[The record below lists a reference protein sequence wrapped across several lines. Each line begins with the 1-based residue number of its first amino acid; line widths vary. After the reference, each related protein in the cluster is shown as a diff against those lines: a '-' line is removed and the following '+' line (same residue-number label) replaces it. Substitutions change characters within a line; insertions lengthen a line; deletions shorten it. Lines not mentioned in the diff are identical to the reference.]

1 MPPPTEA
8 LLARLEGLHP
18 RSIDLSL
25 GRIRRLLARL
35 GHPERDLGAVVHVA
49 GTNGKGSVTALLAA
63 VQRAAGRRVNA
74 YVSPHLVRFHERIL
88 VGGRPVGDRAL
99 RRALL
104 AAEEANDGLPVT
116 FFEITTAAALLAFR
130 ESPADVTVL
139 ETGLGGRLDATNVVR
154 RPRLCV
160 ITPVALDHRER
171 LGPTLARIAAEKA
184 GILRRGVP
192 CVVGRQ
198 PPNAA
203 RAIERAAR
211 AVGAPLLRRGREWE
225 LVRRGGRAL
234 YRDRG
239 GERELPSALAGSHQ
253 EDNAATVAA
262 CLGAA
267 PGLDAD
273 DRAFARAFARL
284 RWPGRLQRV
293 GSGPLA
299 AALAPG
305 NELWTDAGHNPAA
318 ARALAAWARGGPPL
332 RLVCGLPPGK
342 DARGFVRAFRGVAEQ
357 LAAVPL
363 DDAPCQAPERL
374 AGIARAEGMRARAFG
389 SVEEG
394 VRSAAGLAPPGRV
407 LACGSFRVVARILAQ
422 ASSREL
428 SIQL

>member
-1 MPPPTEA
+1 MPTPTEA

-35 GHPERDLGAVVHVA
+35 GHPERDLGAVVHIA
-49 GTNGKGSVTALLAA
+49 GTNGKGSVAALLAA

-88 VGGRPVGDRAL
+88 VGGRPVADRAL

-104 AAEEANDGLPVT
+104 AAEEANAGLPVT
-116 FFEITTAAALLAFR
+116 FFEITTAAAFLAFR
-130 ESPADVTVL
+130 EAPADITVL

-198 PPNAA
+198 PPAAA
-203 RAIERAAR
+203 RAIAGRAA
-211 AVGAPLLRRGREWE
+211 AVGAPLRRRGREWDA
-225 LVRRGGRAL
+225 VRRGGRVA

-239 GERELPSALAGSHQ
+239 GERRLPSAFEGRHQ

-262 CLGAA
+262 CLAA
-267 PGLDAD
+267 VPGLGAD
-273 DRAFARAFARL
+273 DRALARGFARV

-293 GSGPLA
+293 EAGPLA
-299 AALAPG
+299 AALVPG
-305 NELWTDAGHNPAA
+305 GELWTDAGHNPAA
-318 ARALAAWARGGPPL
+318 ARALAAWARKGPPL
-332 RLVCGLPPGK
+332 RLVCGLPAAK
-342 DARGFVRAFRGVAEQ
+342 DARGFIRAFRGVAEL
-357 LAAVPL
+357 LAAAPL
-363 DDAPCQAPERL
+363 DAPCWAPRQL
-374 AGIARAEGMRARAFG
+374 ARIARAEGMRARAFG
-389 SVEEG
+389 SVEEAVG
-394 VRSAAGLAPPGRV
+394 SVAGLRPPGRV
-407 LACGSFRVVARILAQ
+407 LACGSFRIAARILAQ